1 LIESHFICAYRLV
14 SIALPYNTNQ
24 QQPSEFVLQTK
35 HVKEIKWPGCYNM
48 LTMPSKTTRSA
59 LLAIKASSG
68 DTLDK
73 SITWKQI
80 VIYLG
85 TK

>member
-1 LIESHFICAYRLV
+1 
-14 SIALPYNTNQ
+14 
-24 QQPSEFVLQTK
+24 
-35 HVKEIKWPGCYNM
+35 
-48 LTMPSKTTRSA
+48 MPSKTTRSA

-85 TK
+85 TE